1 MRSHLLKNM
10 ISISV
15 LECCEG
21 GDEVFLYIIPRFG
34 ASPLLQVGFQ
44 ILPVLRQQK
53 STKEMRSEGQM
64 LGPNLMIV
72 TTGERS
78 FA

>member
-1 MRSHLLKNM
+1 M

-15 LECCEG
+15 LESCED
-21 GDEVFLYIIPRFG
+21 GDKVFLYIIPRFG

-53 STKEMRSEGQM
+53 SIKEMISDGQM
-64 LGPNLMIV
+64 FGPNLIIV
-72 TTGERS
+72 TTGEMS